1 MENGSGDYSV
11 LDHPG
16 ILSRLFH
23 PRRAT
28 MPDAW
33 FLNVETFDIPVDG
46 NGVTVGAAF
55 FAAAPNA
62 SVVLFFH
69 GNGETVVD
77 YADTGGLYTAMDIN
91 FLAVDYRG
99 YGWSSGGS
107 PTVSAMLADCHAVF
121 RFSRQWL
128 GKKGYTGPWIVM
140 GRSLGSACALELAAR
155 HETDID
161 GLVIES
167 GFAHTVPLLRLLGV
181 NVEASGITESEG
193 LGNLAK
199 IASWRK
205 PLLVIHAE
213 NDHIIPLSDGKA
225 LLDACPA
232 PVKRMIR
239 IDQADHNTI
248 FYYGS
253 EAYMSGIKEL
263 VSTVINEQ
271 GMPGETE

>member
-1 MENGSGDYSV
+1 MKSGSGDYAA

-16 ILSRLFH
+16 VLSRLFH

-28 MPDAW
+28 MPEAW
-33 FLNVETFDIPVDG
+33 FLDVETFDIPVDG
-46 NGVTVGAAF
+46 NGVTVGGAF
-55 FAAAPNA
+55 FAAAPSA
-62 SVVLFFH
+62 PVILFFH

-99 YGWSSGGS
+99 YGWSGGS
-107 PTVSAMLADCHAVF
+107 PTVSAMLADSRAAF
-121 RFSRQWL
+121 RFARQWL
-128 GKKGYTGPWIVM
+128 GEKGYTGPWIVM

-155 HETDID
+155 HETDIN

-167 GFAHTVPLLRLLGV
+167 GFAHTLPLLRLLGV
-181 NVEASGITESEG
+181 DVEASGITESEG

-199 IASWRK
+199 IACWSK
-205 PLLVIHAE
+205 PLLVIHAAS
-213 NDHIIPLSDGKA
+213 DHIIPLSEGKA

-253 EAYMSGIKEL
+253 EAYMSGIKEF
-263 VSTVINEQ
+263 VSTSISKQ
-271 GMPGETE
+271 GMAGETE